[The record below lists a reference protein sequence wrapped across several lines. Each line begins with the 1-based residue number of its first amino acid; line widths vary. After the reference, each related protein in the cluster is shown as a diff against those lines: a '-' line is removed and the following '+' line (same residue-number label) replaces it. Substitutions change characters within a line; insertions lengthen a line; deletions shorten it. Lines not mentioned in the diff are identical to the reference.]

1 MGQVCRAGSGVTVA
15 TMTGLTTERVRGH
28 GPGSYSAEAEL
39 PYLPERACH
48 EARVGVT

>member
-1 MGQVCRAGSGVTVA
+1 MSQVRRAGSGAMVSKVA
-15 TMTGLTTERVRGH
+15 RLTTERVRGH
-28 GPGSYSAEAEL
+28 GLGSYSAEAEL